1 MKSSVLNNIKI
12 SVLLAL
18 LILALFVF
26 GFIYF
31 VFRIV
36 TYPFWKANRM
46 SPIVHYDALPYYIY
60 FLAASVVIG
69 ALVPLAV
76 SNVDSLRYALSAFI
90 QSEATLLALCV
101 TLGAI
106 LPQVLSNKP
115 RTSDLTLNYFDLD
128 LIIILIIF
136 STSIIGSSLL
146 IISLEDTSEAGFIR
160 EIGRF
165 GLILLTISL
174 GSLFPF
180 ARSEISKTAVS
191 GQFRILLENVRI
203 NDFVGKSKPFDYSVT
218 GIDKVLSTL
227 KIITIEE
234 DEITLRRC
242 SYSLIKHCQLSL
254 KKTRR
259 RSKNPKLS
267 SKLLSGLD
275 SLANEVKNI
284 RPNESLVILSTAR
297 LLDIIDNTDTLSEE
311 YCSVILNNERAYWE
325 RYAFCLLEISKS
337 AGINVVPVLDSIQKA
352 MFCFL
357 QGNYASSNDS
367 CERAHFLEI
376 ARVFLRKGVSHLWNS
391 KANTE
396 MKTSFLATN
405 LKLALIASLNIDNSK
420 LAVFDEYL
428 LDFLSTFF
436 LPRRN
441 LELVVKDQV
450 KSFVNDTNGQYYSE
464 LLHGFL
470 KRSPQDDWL
479 KKVYLS
485 VLVSALREVEGDS
498 QR

>member
-1 MKSSVLNNIKI
+1 
-12 SVLLAL
+12 
-18 LILALFVF
+18 
-26 GFIYF
+26 
-31 VFRIV
+31 
-36 TYPFWKANRM
+36 M
-46 SPIVHYDALPYYIY
+46 STIVHYDSMAHYIY
-60 FLAASVVIG
+60 FLVTSAVIG
-69 ALVPLAV
+69 ASVPFAV
-76 SNVDSLRYALSAFI
+76 EFSNVDSLRYALSAFI

-115 RTSDLTLNYFDLD
+115 RTSDLTLNYFDRD

-227 KIITIEE
+227 KAITEEE

-242 SYSLIKHCQLSL
+242 SYSIIKRCQLSL
-254 KKTRR
+254 KKTRSR
-259 RSKNPKLS
+259 TKDPKLS
-267 SKLLSGLD
+267 SKLLYGLD
-275 SLANEVKNI
+275 SLANEVKNC
-284 RPNESLVILSTAR
+284 RPNESLVVLSTAR
-297 LLDIIDNTDTLSEE
+297 LLDVIDNNDTLHEKHR
-311 YCSVILNNERAYWE
+311 SVILNNERAYWE

-337 AGINVVPVLDSIQKA
+337 VGIAVVTVLETIQEA
-352 MFCFL
+352 MFCLL
-357 QGNYASSNDS
+357 QGNYASSIDS
-367 CERAHFLEI
+367 GDRSHFLEL
-376 ARVFLRKGVSHLWNS
+376 AREFFRKGVSNSRNS
-391 KANTE
+391 KTNTE
-396 MKTSFLATN
+396 MRTSFLATN

-420 LAVFDEYL
+420 LSIFDEYL
-428 LDFLSTFF
+428 LGFLSTFF

-450 KSFVNDTNGQYYSE
+450 KSFVNDANGQYYSE

-479 KKVYLS
+479 KKAHLS

-498 QR
+498 QQ